1 MPKEAKVL
9 ILLLK
14 GRTTKNIGRI
24 CEGVI
29 TVGTQAI
36 NIAIALYLS
45 ELPLCTALEV
55 IPSYQ

>member
-1 MPKEAKVL
+1 MPKETKVL
-9 ILLLK
+9 MLLLK

-24 CEGVI
+24 CEGVV
-29 TVGTQAI
+29 TVGTQTI
-36 NIAIALYLS
+36 KTAIALYLS